1 MDLERLFR
9 ALVLN
14 SLVQGE
20 LLSHTGT
27 LDNSSDMY
35 FGNSFDYV
43 NTIVFNAVT
52 LLVGDKRIAKCDLF
66 P

>member
-1 MDLERLFR
+1 MAVSCPGIKFVSARRVAF
-9 ALVLN
+9 
-14 SLVQGE
+14 
-20 LLSHTGT
+20 SHTGT